1 MKSKPLQ
8 DQTSSEPRG
17 SITKAGVRFI
27 GVVYIIGFLSLLYVK
42 CSAQPERILDIID
55 GKTSTQTFIRFPAQ
69 EIRWMPYL
77 TFQMDFV
84 LTEQAAR
91 NMKKSEVRNALISHW
106 YGLDTWK
113 VVTQRFGGTLHNPTG
128 KHPGYQYFN
137 IISVKEGLDSTKP
150 YPLRDWYYRAVDNQV
165 LCAVRELSTGN
176 YQVSFVMF
184 LKSKR

>member
-1 MKSKPLQ
+1 MKSKIKFL
-8 DQTSSEPRG
+8 
-17 SITKAGVRFI
+17 I
-27 GVVYIIGFLSLLYVK
+27 LSLVLV
-42 CSAQPERILDIID
+42 SQIAIAQPERILDIID
-55 GKTSTQTFIRFPAQ
+55 GKTSTQTVIRFPAQ
-69 EIRWMPYL
+69 EIRLMPYL

-91 NMKKSEVRNALISHW
+91 NMKKSEVKNALVSHW

-113 VVTQRFGGTLHNPTG
+113 VVTERFGGTLHNPTG

-137 IISVKEGLDSTKP
+137 IVDVKTGLDPTKP
-150 YPLRDWYYRAVDNQV
+150 YPLRDWYYRQVDNQV